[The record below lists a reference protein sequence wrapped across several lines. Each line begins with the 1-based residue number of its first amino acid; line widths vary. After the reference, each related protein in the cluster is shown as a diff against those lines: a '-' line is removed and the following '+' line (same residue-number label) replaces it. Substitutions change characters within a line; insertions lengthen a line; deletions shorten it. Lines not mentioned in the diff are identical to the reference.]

1 MIRNEVIR
9 KDWHPGQIVGEIRAQ
24 GLTLRKL
31 SLRAGLA
38 QDTLKNAL
46 YRHVPKYE
54 CIIADAIGRKPEEIW
69 PSRYARKV
77 A

>member
-1 MIRNEVIR
+1 MIRNEVIGE
-9 KDWHPGQIVGEIRAQ
+9 DWHPGQIVGEVRAQ

-54 CIIADAIGRKPEEIW
+54 SIIADAIGRKPEEIW
-69 PSRYARKV
+69 PSRYTRKV